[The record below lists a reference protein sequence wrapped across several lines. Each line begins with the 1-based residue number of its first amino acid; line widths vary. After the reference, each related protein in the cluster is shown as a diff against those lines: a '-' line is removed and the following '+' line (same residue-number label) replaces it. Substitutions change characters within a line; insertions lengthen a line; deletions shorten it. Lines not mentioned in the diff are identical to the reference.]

1 MCNIYGTFV
10 IIFFEIEKKKKFF
23 RNLAESKNRI
33 MRRITLQRCCL
44 YFSSWSKKGY
54 SIFCSIGREVRI
66 SRLALSM
73 YENIL
78 LKSSHNGVIVNT
90 AQTVE
95 LCPVL
100 LELCGI
106 EKISGEIRGEV
117 CLTDSDRT
125 IKIVR

>member
-1 MCNIYGTFV
+1 
-10 IIFFEIEKKKKFF
+10 
-23 RNLAESKNRI
+23 

-44 YFSSWSKKGY
+44 YFFSWSQKGY

-90 AQTVE
+90 AHTVE
-95 LCPVL
+95 LCTAL
-100 LELCGI
+100 LEICGI
-106 EKISGEIRGEV
+106 ERISGEIGGEV
-117 CLTDSDRT
+117 CPVASDR
-125 IKIVR
+125 IIENRKIGMYS

>member
-1 MCNIYGTFV
+1 
-10 IIFFEIEKKKKFF
+10 
-23 RNLAESKNRI
+23 

-44 YFSSWSKKGY
+44 YFSGWSKKGY

-78 LKSSHNGVIVNT
+78 LKSSRNGVIVNT
-90 AQTVE
+90 AHTVE

-100 LELCGI
+100 LELWGM
-106 EKISGEIRGEV
+106 EKTSGETGGEV
-117 CLTDSDRT
+117 CPVVAVRMKN
-125 IKIVR
+125 IKIGMYS